1 MDKKITLNTMQ
12 AVQDF
17 RSARQKA
24 TLREIIAR
32 FTGESTE
39 LLSFEEV
46 RQKLKAQVGPQ
57 KVLKE
62 ISINAIIGSVNR
74 YQDFSRDFLPGQN
87 IDEERWA
94 NVELANYTMVGLPPI
109 EVYQIDEVYF
119 VSDGNHR
126 VSVARQ
132 LGSDQIQAY
141 VTVVHTRVPFTADV
155 RPEDLILKSE
165 YIEFLEYT
173 NLDQVRPEL
182 NLSVTVPGQYELIE
196 EHVAVHR
203 YFMGIEQQREIPV
216 SEAAA
221 DWYDKVYLP
230 VVNIIQERGLLI
242 DFPTRTETDLY
253 LWIAEHRAAL
263 EEDLKSQIEIT
274 SAADDLADQ
283 YSQRPYRV
291 IARLENKIVKALV
304 PNMLEAG
311 PAPGEWRQSILSTH
325 RFDRLFCEILVPING
340 HEDGWCA
347 LEQAFVVAKREETNI
362 HGLYILAT
370 DGEPESQAT
379 QYIQNEFTNRCEA
392 IGIKSDL
399 QVKIGDVPLII
410 CERAR
415 WNDLVVM
422 NLTHPPESSMLA
434 RLSSG
439 IRNLVQRCPRPILFT
454 PQVTKPL
461 QHALLAYDGS
471 LKAQEALFIAT
482 YLAGK
487 WKIPL
492 EVISIGDE
500 NIIKDIQD
508 DARKYLEDHDVRAEY
523 IVSGENNHA
532 ELILQYVDQLNIDL
546 LLLGGYSRNPILE
559 VIQGGDVDQIL
570 RQTNKP
576 ILICR

>member
-1 MDKKITLNTMQ
+1 MTEKISLNTMQ

-39 LLSFEEV
+39 LLSYEEV
-46 RQKLKAQVGPQ
+46 RQKLKAQVGSY

-62 ISINAIIGSVNR
+62 IPINAIIGSVNR

-94 NVELANYTMVGLPPI
+94 NIELANFSMIGLPPI
-109 EVYQIDEVYF
+109 EAYQIDEVYF

-141 VTVVHTRVPFTADV
+141 VTEVHTRVPLTVDI

-165 YIEFLEYT
+165 YIGFLEYT
-173 NLDQVRPEL
+173 NLDQVRPES
-182 NLSVTVPGQYELIE
+182 NLSVTVPGQYEIIE

-230 VVNIIQERGLLI
+230 MVNIIRERGLLA

-253 LWIAEHRAAL
+253 LWIAEHRAVL
-263 EEDLKSQIEIT
+263 EEDLKSQIEVT
-274 SAADDLADQ
+274 SAANDLAGQ

-291 IARLENKIVKALV
+291 IARLGNKIVKALV
-304 PNMLEAG
+304 PNILEAG
-311 PAPGEWRQSILSTH
+311 PAPGEWRHSISST
-325 RFDRLFCEILVPING
+325 RRLDRLFCGILVPING
-340 HEDGWCA
+340 LEDGWCA
-347 LEQAFVVAKREETNI
+347 LEQSLVVAKREETNI

-370 DGEPESQAT
+370 DNEQESQTT
-379 QYIQNEFTNRCEA
+379 QNIQNEFTNRCEA
-392 IGIKSDL
+392 AGIKSEL
-399 QVKIGDVPLII
+399 QVKTGDVPLII

-422 NLTHPPESSMLA
+422 NLTYPPESSILA

-439 IRNLVQRCPRPILFT
+439 IRNLIQRCPRPILFT

-461 QHALLAYDGS
+461 LHALLAYDGS

-482 YLAGK
+482 YLAGQ

-492 EVISIGDE
+492 EVISVGDE
-500 NIIKDIQD
+500 NFIKDIQG
-508 DARKYLEDHDVRAEY
+508 DARKYLEDHEVRAEFT
-523 IVSGENNHA
+523 VSGENNHA
-532 ELILQYVDQLNIDL
+532 DLILRYVDQQNIDL

-570 RQTNKP
+570 RQTKIP

>member
-1 MDKKITLNTMQ
+1 MDEKITLNTMQ
-12 AVQDF
+12 AIQDF

-39 LLSFEEV
+39 LFSYEDV

-62 ISINAIIGSVNR
+62 VPINAIIGSVNR
-74 YQDFSRDFLPGQN
+74 YQDFSRGFLPGQN

-94 NVELANYTMVGLPPI
+94 NVELANYSLVGLPPI
-109 EVYQIDEVYF
+109 EVYQIDEVFF

-126 VSVARQ
+126 VSVAKQ

-141 VTVVHTRVPFTADV
+141 VTEVHTRVPLTTDV

-173 NLDQVRPEL
+173 NLDQIRPEI
-182 NLSVTVPGQYELIE
+182 NLSVTAPGQYEVIE

-230 VVNIIQERGLLI
+230 VVSIIQERGLLI

-253 LWIAEHRAAL
+253 LWIAEHRAIL
-263 EEDLKSQIEIT
+263 EEDLNSQVEVT
-274 SAADDLADQ
+274 SVADDLADQ

-291 IARLENKIVKALV
+291 IARLGNKIVKALV
-304 PNMLEAG
+304 PNILEAG
-311 PAPGEWRQSILSTH
+311 PAPGKWRESKMLTH

-340 HEDGWCA
+340 HEDGWFA
-347 LEQAFVVAKREETNI
+347 LEQAIVVAKCEETNI
-362 HGLYILAT
+362 HGLYILAI
-370 DGEPESQAT
+370 DGDPESQAT
-379 QYIQNEFTNRCEA
+379 QDIQNEFCNRCNVA
-392 IGIKSDL
+392 GIKCDL
-399 QVKIGDVPLII
+399 QVKMGDVPLII

-422 NLTHPPESSMLA
+422 NLTYPPESSMFA

-454 PQVTKPL
+454 PQVSKSM

-471 LKAQEALFIAT
+471 LKAQEALFIGA
-482 YLAGK
+482 YLAGR

-492 EVISIGDE
+492 EVISIGDK
-500 NIIKDIQD
+500 NITKDVQS
-508 DARKYLEDHDVRAEY
+508 DARKYLEDHDVRAGY
-523 IVSGENNHA
+523 IVCDENNHV
-532 ELILQYVDQLNIDL
+532 ELILKYVDQLNIDL

-570 RQTNKP
+570 RQTNIP
-576 ILICR
+576 VLICR